1 MAAIDTPAVREL
13 LRAAAL
19 KRLLIEELGWD
30 RYQSRVPITAG
41 GKTFDLVGIAEKSG
55 LCFFECTC
63 SDGLMPDYQTRI
75 AVEVEL
81 RKLVHEHIIVF
92 LDGARKHQVWQWIR
106 REAGRPRATREHHF
120 HASQSGEALIA
131 KLASLSFE
139 LSEQAG
145 LTIGAVAERAR
156 TAFDVE
162 TVTRRFYERFQ
173 LEHKKFLAFIKGF
186 TAQADAE
193 WYASLMLNRLMFV
206 YFIQKRGFIDADRNY
221 LQNRLTAVKNDRAIS
236 SFHSF
241 YRHFLLRLFHD
252 GLSRPSN
259 ERSPELDSLLGDV
272 PYLNGGLFDVHE
284 LEQAAPDLD
293 IADEAFEELFG
304 FFDSY
309 SWNLDERPL
318 AVDNEINPDVLGYI
332 FEKYIN
338 QKEMGAYYTKED
350 ITGYITGNTI
360 GLVLLG
366 KLGNAGAVE
375 RVRAMVRN
383 DPSRYRN
390 APPPGPDT
398 PPAEVEIADWADAV
412 TANLDLT
419 VVLDDVIQESDPTE
433 LWAVWNALQELSV
446 LDPTCGSGAF
456 LFAAVRILQ
465 PLLEACVSRMA
476 ALLGSSSLDDARA
489 AAFAAVIGEMGKHPN
504 QAYYILKCLILNNI
518 YGVDIMDEAVEI
530 CKLRLFLKLA
540 ATLESAHSLE
550 PLPDVDFN
558 IRCGNSLL
566 GFATSD
572 DLERSISATLDFNG
586 ELEAITAHCEAVDH
600 AYQQFRHLQEGDG
613 ATSVAAAKNA
623 LKEALTR
630 LRTNVNRH
638 LGVNIGIRSDE
649 LDTWGAEGKPFHWFG
664 EYHAIMAKGGFDA
677 IIGNPPYAD
686 VPRALPRPYLTQNYT
701 TALPAWSRDE
711 DAYALIVER
720 SFSLLHR
727 SGAFG
732 MVLPLSV
739 SFSTKQTFIRLR
751 KVLSQQSGDWW
762 FSHFDRIPSALFG
775 NDVRTRCTIA
785 LLASTDLTGRLP
797 TVSVTRLMRW
807 TNDERDQLFD
817 RLAYSPIAAIEDVG
831 IPKIGSQLQA
841 EAYKAMTAAS
851 QPLSEVLN
859 RSLSFTSLAN
869 AAPEFPDNSVY
880 VGGTAYNWFPVW
892 RSIPPTTTAQGKPTL
907 PARTAGFSFN
917 TDAEA
922 NVVFA
927 LLASSLGYWWW
938 AVAGDGFNLK
948 KWLIQRFPLS
958 PNAFSAQ
965 QRSELAVLGDDLR
978 VELEMHYVY
987 KDNRGRIGN
996 WHLPSCAGHVRA
1008 IDDALTRMLP
1018 SLTGGM
1024 MADIRS
1030 FNASFSTSEAAG
1042 DGLDDGD
1049 DEG

>member
-1 MAAIDTPAVREL
+1 MPTINTQAIREL
-13 LRAAAL
+13 LRAASL
-19 KRLLIEELGWD
+19 KTLLIEELGWD
-30 RYQSRVPITAG
+30 RYQSKIPVAVG
-41 GKTFDLVGIAEKSG
+41 GKAFDLVGIAEKSG

-63 SDGLMPDYQTRI
+63 SDGTMPDYQTRL
-75 AVEVEL
+75 AVEAEL

-106 REAGRPRATREHHF
+106 REPGRPKATREHHF
-120 HASQSGEALIA
+120 HTSQSGEALIA

-156 TAFDVE
+156 SAFDVE

-173 LEHKKFLAFIKGF
+173 LEHEKFLAFIKGF
-186 TAQADAE
+186 TAQTDAE

-206 YFIQKRGFIDADRNY
+206 YFVQKRGFIDDDRNY
-221 LQNRLTAVKNDRAIS
+221 LQNRLATVKSDESIG

-252 GLSRPSN
+252 GLSRPAN
-259 ERSPELDSLLGDV
+259 ERSADLDALLGDV

-284 LEQAAPDLD
+284 LERAAPDLD
-293 IADEAFEELFG
+293 IADEAFEGLFG

-318 AVDNEINPDVLGYI
+318 SIDNEINPDVLGYI

-360 GLVLLG
+360 GLVLLS
-366 KLGNAGAVE
+366 KLADVSSVE

-390 APPPGPDT
+390 ATTADAS
-398 PPAEVEIADWADAV
+398 PPAAAIDLADWADAV
-412 TANLDLT
+412 TANLDMT
-419 VVLDDVIQESDPTE
+419 VVLDDVIQESDPAE
-433 LWAVWNALQELSV
+433 LWAAWTVLQELSV

-476 ALLGSSSLDDARA
+476 ALLGSGSLDEPLTAR
-489 AAFAAVIGEMGKHPN
+489 FAAVINELGKHPN
-504 QAYYILKCLILNNI
+504 QSYYILKCLVLNNI

-540 ATLESAHSLE
+540 ATLESADSLE

-566 GFATSD
+566 GFATAH
-572 DLERSISATLDFNG
+572 DLERSINTTLDFEG
-586 ELEAITAHCEAVDH
+586 ELQAITDNCEAVDR
-600 AYQQFRHLQEGDG
+600 AYQTFRHLQEGDG
-613 ATSVAAAKNA
+613 TTSVATAKHA
-623 LKEALTR
+623 LKDALTR
-630 LRTNVNRH
+630 LRTDVNHH
-638 LGVNIGIRSDE
+638 LGINIGIKTAQ
-649 LDTWGAEGKPFHWFG
+649 LDAWANEGKPFHWFA
-664 EYHAIMAKGGFDA
+664 EYHAIMTKGGFDA

-686 VPRALPRPYLTQNYT
+686 VPKWLPRPYLTQNYA

-720 SFSLLHR
+720 CFSLLHR
-727 SGAFG
+727 SGTFG

-739 SFSTKQTFIRLR
+739 SFSTKQTFVRLR
-751 KVLSQQSGDWW
+751 KVLRQQPGHWW

-785 LLASTDLTGRLP
+785 LLANTNPTDQP
-797 TVSVTRLMRW
+797 PKVSVTRLMRW
-807 TNDERDQLFD
+807 TNDQRDQLFN
-817 RLAYSPIAAIEDVG
+817 RLAYSSIPTIDNVG
-831 IPKIGSQLQA
+831 IPKLGSPLQA
-841 EAYKAMTAAS
+841 QAYLAMTSAS
-851 QPLSEVLN
+851 QPLSEVLT
-859 RSLSFTSLAN
+859 RPLSFTSLTN
-869 AAPEFPDNSVY
+869 AAPDFPDKCVY

-892 RSIPPTTTAQGKPTL
+892 RSIPPTTTAQGAPTL

-922 NVVFA
+922 DVVFA

-948 KWLIQRFPLS
+948 KWLLQRFPLS
-958 PNAFSAQ
+958 PNALTTAHQ
-965 QRSELAVLGDDLR
+965 SELAALGNELR
-978 VELEMHYVY
+978 IELEHHYVF

-996 WHLPSCAGHVRA
+996 WHLPSCTAQIRA

-1018 SLTGGM
+1018 ALTVDM
-1024 MADIRS
+1024 MADIRV
-1030 FNASFSTSEAAG
+1030 FNASFSTGEAVE
-1042 DGLDDGD
+1042 DDGD
-1049 DEG
+1049 DDDG